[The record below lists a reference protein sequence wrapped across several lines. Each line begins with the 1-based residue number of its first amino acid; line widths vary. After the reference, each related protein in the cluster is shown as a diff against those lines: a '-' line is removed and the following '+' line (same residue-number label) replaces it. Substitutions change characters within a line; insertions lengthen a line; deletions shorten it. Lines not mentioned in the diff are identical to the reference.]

1 MAGHD
6 TDEHSGEHA
15 TEQQREHRADQS
27 GEGQPTHAGQGQS
40 RGQKASDTAR
50 DVKAAGAQP
59 RRGST
64 VRFGD
69 LLHRT
74 DTTTEIKVGVG
85 LFAAVGLGFGIVV
98 LFAQGLATGV
108 AFTGTGFAATV
119 APVLA
124 VLTAR
129 RQATR
134 LSSIRGDLIYGT
146 TTLTSAGGAVAMLV
160 FVWVFEVL
168 AASPA
173 GPVDLL
179 LVAVGVAAASG
190 AVGFLS
196 LVAVRET

>member
-6 TDEHSGEHA
+6 TDEHRGEHA

-27 GEGQPTHAGQGQS
+27 GEGQS

-50 DVKAAGAQP
+50 DVKAAGNQP

-64 VRFGD
+64 VQFGD

-74 DTTTEIKVGVG
+74 DTTTEIKAGVG

-108 AFTGTGFAATV
+108 AFTGTGSAATV

-173 GPVDLL
+173 GLVDLL
-179 LVAVGVAAASG
+179 LVSVGVAAASG